1 MRNHLTARVLHQQ
14 MNVIGRDH
22 VIEHGESET
31 PPGFKQPVQVGA
43 QVQCRFQEKRLAVV
57 AESYVPEVD
66 AV

>member
-1 MRNHLTARVLHQQ
+1 